1 LSLPGFAALLGF
13 YWEEVTMVFQ
23 LLNWEVLLAAGG
35 TLFFLYALY
44 YLDKRGHKARQLGID
59 EYIAKMARLSEC
71 SEYDVFHA
79 AAEEWQISKSKVESD
94 FKHYLLQDNIPFY
107 VKDFV
112 RRYKSDVDQ
121 IQDIPP
127 Y

>member
-1 LSLPGFAALLGF
+1 MLF
-13 YWEEVTMVFQ
+13 EI
-23 LLNWEVLLAAGG
+23 LNWELFLAAGA
-35 TLFFLYALY
+35 TLFFLYALNF
-44 YLDKRGHKARQLGID
+44 LDKKGRKARQLSID

-79 AAEEWQISKSKVESD
+79 AADEWKISKSKVESD
-94 FKHYLLQDNIPFY
+94 FKHYLLQDNIPYY

-112 RRYKSDVDQ
+112 RRYKADVDE
-121 IQDIPP
+121 IRDIPP

>member
-1 LSLPGFAALLGF
+1 MLFH
-13 YWEEVTMVFQ
+13 V
-23 LLNWEVLLAAGG
+23 LNWEVLLGAGG
-35 TLFFLYALY
+35 SLLLLYTLYC
-44 YLDKRGHKARQLGID
+44 LDKRGLKAKQLSID

-71 SEYDVFHA
+71 SEYDVFQA

-94 FKHYLLQDNIPFY
+94 FKHYLLQDDIPFY

-112 RRYKSDVDQ
+112 RRYKSDVDE
-121 IQDIPP
+121 ILNTPP